1 MCGINEV
8 KDSRST
14 AIVSDGDCAGRAAPY
29 GRCECP
35 ASNGTRNSMAL
46 HEVCCSWGPRCT
58 AALDNTIRCTDT
70 PPGETS
76 PFLSITSPRDRKS
89 LRPTLSSMLRHEMV
103 NHVMQMRRTSAR
115 MKHARH
121 IITTAQVEVRMGFL
135 LLGESIGVLT
145 PEAKMG
151 EGSNGRGPKTDI
163 E

>member
-1 MCGINEV
+1 
-8 KDSRST
+8 
-14 AIVSDGDCAGRAAPY
+14 
-29 GRCECP
+29 
-35 ASNGTRNSMAL
+35 MAL
-46 HEVCCSWGPRCT
+46 HEVCCSWAHDAPRRQT
-58 AALDNTIRCTDT
+58 AIRCMDT
-70 PPGETS
+70 QPLETS
-76 PFLSITSPRDRKS
+76 PFRSMTSPSDRKS